1 MCDWCMKHGDGKK
14 WYMNSKNYFADA
26 ISDKQDMTNYLEEQ
40 WMNFEQVFIRKIMGF
55 SSKNLGY
62 KLKMPIIGKLLR
74 WKAENMIHSE
84 KEGRNPARAD
94 GHFGQ
99 IIPLEDGQ
107 AILSELA
114 QEPIICNYCMCR
126 WMQRGEKERVCINFG
141 ALSGIIEKMPRF
153 IPKERSVRIDRE
165 EAMEILEKNNEK
177 GYIASVWFQPVPY
190 INAICSCESPE
201 CGGLTLRNN
210 FDLKA
215 VYKAE
220 YIIDLDQDKCQGCKQ
235 CVSMCQFNAIRYIP
249 SLERVIIDYDKCF
262 GCGVCRHAC
271 NNDAL
276 KLIPREEFPGFDGE
290 Y

>member
-1 MCDWCMKHGDGKK
+1 
-14 WYMNSKNYFADA
+14 MNSKNYFADV
-26 ISDKQDMTNYLEEQ
+26 ISDEEDMKGYLKEQ

-62 KLKMPIIGKLLR
+62 KLQMPIIGRLLR

-84 KEGRNPARAD
+84 KEGRNPVRAD

-99 IIPLEDGQ
+99 VIPLEDGQ

-114 QEPIICNYCMCR
+114 QEPLICNYCMCR

-153 IPKERSVRIDRE
+153 LPKEGTVRIDRE
-165 EAMEILEKNNEK
+165 EAMDILEKNNKK

-210 FDLKA
+210 FGLDA

-235 CVSMCQFNAIRYIP
+235 CVSLCQFNAIRYIP
-249 SLERVIIDYDKCF
+249 SLGRVIIDYDKCF

-271 NNDAL
+271 NNGAL
-276 KLIPREEFPGFDGE
+276 NLIPREEFPGFNGE